1 MEKNTFYM
9 DSAQKIQELE
19 KAAEFFQQIAD
30 NTFDWEIF
38 RDAAGRILYVNKA
51 FERITGYKA
60 EELLNGTVTEIS
72 MVHPGDAGLL
82 KNALARSSA
91 RETIDGLNF
100 RIIRK
105 DGEIRYV
112 NLCSI
117 PVYVENDFTGTRT
130 SIRDITKYHGI
141 MNMEH
146 ADLSRQDL
154 ETRLTHSYKLLEYII
169 EHDNSAI
176 AVLNREFKYVY
187 VSKRFLDDYNV
198 KEKDILGKSHYEVF
212 PTLPEEWRTVH
223 QRALAGETL
232 SSDEDSFT
240 NADGELVWVRWECRP
255 WYEFNENIGG
265 IILYSEVIT
274 KQKETEFDL
283 IKAKVRAEE
292 SEKSLSNILSKL
304 NESQHIA
311 KIGSWDWNIITDK
324 SWWSDELYNI
334 YEVDPSSYVPTPEN
348 NARFV
353 HPDDSEP
360 YKNASIEALKTGNM
374 LDFQLRIITH
384 GKTKHCRSM
393 ATVHFDNHGK
403 PVRMTG
409 TFIDITHQVEIM
421 NELNSSK
428 EKAEESDKL
437 KTAFLQNI
445 SHEVRTPLNSIVG
458 FSELLSEPGQSLQ
471 KIKSFSKI
479 ISVNSNKLIGIISDV
494 IEIAEIHSR
503 QIKLV
508 MSKFD
513 VISLLYKVTDSF
525 MEITQLKGIDLL
537 VDINIPGT
545 EAGITSDKGKLEKI
559 FFHLVDNAVK
569 FTRFGSIRINMK
581 FQENNLLFSISDTGI
596 GIPPDM
602 QKIIFD
608 PFRQLETGLNRS
620 YGGTGLGLT
629 IVKAYVDVL
638 KGKISL
644 SSEVDKGTV
653 IDITIPVTIDKK
665 ERIVYQK
672 PAGSEPINTILI
684 AEDEYSNFKYLYEVL
699 ASENIKIL
707 HANNGQEAIE
717 ICKDNDDIDMI
728 LMDLKMPIMD
738 GTSAARQIREFKPHI
753 PIIAQTAYV
762 YNDEKL
768 SNVFDDLIT
777 KPINRNDLKQKMSRF
792 ININA

>member
-1 MEKNTFYM
+1 MEKNTIYM

-38 RDAAGRILYVNKA
+38 RDTAGRILYVNKA
-51 FERITGYKA
+51 FERITGYKTGEILDGTISEISLA
-60 EELLNGTVTEIS
+60 HPDDAELLKSALVRIS
-72 MVHPGDAGLL
+72 Q
-82 KNALARSSA
+82 

-105 DGEIRYV
+105 DGEIRYA
-112 NLCSI
+112 NLCSL
-117 PVYVENDFTGTRT
+117 PVYVENEFTGTRT
-130 SIRDITKYHGI
+130 SIRDITKYQGM
-141 MNMEH
+141 MNMEP

-154 ETRLTHSYKLLEYII
+154 ETRLSHSYKLLQYII
-169 EHDNSAI
+169 ENDNSAI
-176 AVLNREFKYVY
+176 AVLNRDLKYVY
-187 VSKRFLDDYNV
+187 VSKRFLSDYNV
-198 KEKDILGKSHYEVF
+198 KGKDILGKSHYEVF
-212 PTLPEEWRTVH
+212 PTLPEEWRVVH
-223 QRALAGETL
+223 RRALAGEIL

-240 NADGELVWVRWECRP
+240 NSDGTLVWVRWECRP
-255 WYEFNENIGG
+255 WYESEEKIGG

-311 KIGSWDWNIITDK
+311 KIGSWDWNIITGK

-334 YEVDPSSYVPTPEN
+334 FEVDPGTYVPTPEN
-348 NARFV
+348 NSGFV
-353 HPDDSEP
+353 HPDDAEA
-360 YKNASIEALKTGNM
+360 YKKASVESLKTGNM
-374 LDFQLRIITH
+374 LDFQLRIITN
-384 GKTKHCRSM
+384 GKIKHCRSM
-393 ATVHFDNHGK
+393 ARVHFDNHGEA
-403 PVRMTG
+403 VRMTG
-409 TFIDITHQVEIM
+409 TFIDITNQVEIM
-421 NELNSSK
+421 NELNASK

-508 MSKFD
+508 TSKFD

-525 MEITQLKGIDLL
+525 MEITQLKGIDFLI
-537 VDINIPGT
+537 DINIPGN

-569 FTRFGSIRINMK
+569 FTRLGSIRINMK
-581 FQENNLLFSISDTGI
+581 FQDNNLLFRIADTGI
-596 GIPPDM
+596 GIASDM
-602 QKIIFD
+602 QNIIFD

-629 IVKAYVDVL
+629 IVKAYVEAL

-644 SSEVDKGTV
+644 SSEINKGTV
-653 IDITIPVTIDKK
+653 IDISVPVTLDKTEK
-665 ERIVYQK
+665 IIYQK
-672 PAGSEPINTILI
+672 PVEEEHVNTILI

-699 ASENIKIL
+699 SSENIKIL
-707 HANNGQEAIE
+707 HANNGQEAVE
-717 ICKDNDDIDMI
+717 ICKQNDDVDMI
-728 LMDLKMPIMD
+728 LMDLKMPVMD

-768 SNVFDDLIT
+768 SNVFDDLIA

-792 ININA
+792 ININV

>member
-1 MEKNTFYM
+1 MEKNTIYM

-38 RDAAGRILYVNKA
+38 RDKTGRILYVNKA
-51 FERITGYKA
+51 FERITGYKTNEILDGTVSEISIVHPDDA
-60 EELLNGTVTEIS
+60 ELLR
-72 MVHPGDAGLL
+72 DAIR
-82 KNALARSSA
+82 NSD

-112 NLCSI
+112 NLCSL
-117 PVYVENDFTGTRT
+117 PVHVNEVFIGTRT
-130 SIRDITKYHGI
+130 SIRDITKYRGI
-141 MNMEH
+141 MSIQPSDFTRE
-146 ADLSRQDL
+146 DL
-154 ETRLTHSYKLLEYII
+154 ETRLTHSHKLLQYII

-176 AVLNREFKYVY
+176 AILNRELKYVY
-187 VSKRFLDDYNV
+187 VSKRFLTDYNV
-198 KEKDILGKSHYEVF
+198 KEKDVLGKSHYEVF
-212 PTLPEEWRTVH
+212 PTVPEVWREVH
-223 QRALAGETL
+223 RRALAGETL
-232 SSDEDSFT
+232 SSDDDSFT
-240 NADGELVWVRWECRP
+240 NSDGDLVWVRWECRP
-255 WYEFNENIGG
+255 WYEPDDTIGG

-274 KQKETEFDL
+274 KQKETELDL
-283 IKAKVRAEE
+283 IKAKERAEA
-292 SEKSLSNILSKL
+292 SEKSLSDILSKL
-304 NESQHIA
+304 NEAQHIA
-311 KIGSWDWNIITDK
+311 KIGSWDWNIITGK

-334 YEVDPSSYVPTPEN
+334 FEVDPGKYIPTVEN
-348 NARFV
+348 NAKFF
-353 HPDDSEP
+353 HPEDAEA
-360 YKNASIEALKTGNM
+360 YVNASLNSLKTGDL
-374 LDFQLRIITH
+374 LDFQFRIIVN
-384 GKTKHCRSM
+384 GKIKHCRSI
-393 ATVHFDNHGK
+393 ARVHFDNHGK
-403 PVRMTG
+403 AVRMTG
-409 TFIDITHQVEIM
+409 TFIDVTSQVEIM
-421 NELNSSK
+421 NELNAAK

-494 IEIAEIHSR
+494 IEIAEIHSH

-508 MSKFD
+508 TSMFD

-537 VDINIPGT
+537 VDINIPGN
-545 EAGITSDKGKLEKI
+545 EAKITSDKGKLEKI
-559 FFHLVDNAVK
+559 FFHLVDNSVK
-569 FTRFGSIRINMK
+569 FTRQGFIKVNIKLEGS
-581 FQENNLLFSISDTGI
+581 NLLFSIKDTGI
-596 GIPPDM
+596 GIPPDK
-602 QKIIFD
+602 QNIIFD

-629 IVKAYVDVL
+629 IVKAYVDAL
-638 KGKISL
+638 KGSISL
-644 SSEVDKGTV
+644 SSEINKGTV
-653 IDITIPVTIDKK
+653 VDISIPITVDKTD
-665 ERIVYQK
+665 RINYQR
-672 PAGSEPINTILI
+672 PVESEHINTILI

-699 ASENIKIL
+699 HSENIKIL

-717 ICKDNDDIDMI
+717 MCKSSDDINMI
-728 LMDLKMPIMD
+728 LMDLKMPVMD
-738 GTSAARQIREFKPHI
+738 GTSAARQIKEFKPDI

-768 SNVFDDLIT
+768 NNVFDDLIT

-792 ININA
+792 ININV